1 MTQEHW
7 NTIFSNTSQ
16 EQLGWFESE
25 VSQTFSLLDRIPN
38 LKEKHVFVAG
48 VGTSILAESL
58 IGKTAVLTLNDLS
71 DKALTL
77 LKQRLPENTQP
88 IEWVAGDISTRLSID
103 LESIDVWVD
112 RAVLHFLTEERDID
126 AYFAQLR
133 QSLHHK
139 GYVLIAEFSDTGAPK
154 CAGLEVHRYT
164 EDEISHRLG
173 SQFTLIHAES
183 YTFTNPNGDARPY
196 IYTLY
201 QKG

>member
-1 MTQEHW
+1 MTKEHW
-7 NTIFSNTSQ
+7 NTIFNNTSQ

-38 LKEKHVFVAG
+38 LNEKHVFIAG

-88 IEWVAGDISTRLSID
+88 IEWVAGDISTPLCID
-103 LESIDVWVD
+103 LESIDVWID

-164 EDEISHRLG
+164 EDEIRHRLG

-183 YTFTNPNGDARPY
+183 YSFTNPNGDPRPY